1 MATFSI
7 ARKIEDWVRGIM
19 TIKAEI
25 ELKTTEIENEQV
37 KDALFAASKG
47 LTDAFHFL
55 RVAYEKL
62 TKE

>member
-1 MATFSI
+1 MIVTKTG
-7 ARKIEDWVRGIM
+7 RKIEDWVRAIM

-25 ELKTTEIENEQV
+25 ELTTTEIENEQV

-62 TKE
+62 AKE